1 MIVLEKWSASLML
14 LINGGLE
21 DILLNLDAEKAFDRF
36 NRPFKFSVLYN
47 FLALK
52 GTCQF

>member
-1 MIVLEKWSASLML
+1 M
-14 LINGGLE
+14 GGLE

-52 GTCQF
+52 GTCQFWEKYKKWLWMKF